1 MPIWS
6 NSYKI
11 EFISVT
17 LRPNIRVMTHLKK
30 HILSTFQLAY
40 PVIIG
45 QLGIIMMGVV
55 DSLMVGKL
63 GAAPLAA
70 AALGNSLAFIILIIG
85 IGVSLAVTPLVAIAV
100 GANKFEDCGVYF
112 RQSLLVNSIISL
124 LITLVIYF
132 AADLIRYFDQ
142 PVEVQIQAKSYM
154 KIIALSSIP
163 LMLFQSY
170 KQFIEGLSVMR
181 PAMIIAVLANIINA
195 LANWVLIFGNLGFP
209 ALELNGA
216 GWATFASRV
225 FMALA
230 LMGFVMN
237 NKFFKKYDVSFHF
250 RSINWPVIKKI
261 LSLGLPSGFQYFFE
275 VGAFSF
281 AVIMVGWL
289 GTKPLAA
296 HQIAINLASISF
308 MAVLGISVAGSIR
321 VGNAVGMKDI
331 AETRRAGFTA
341 LLLGASIMLI
351 AGVIFILF
359 RNFLPTLYV
368 NDEVVISYAS
378 SLLIIAALFQI
389 SDGIQAV
396 GIGILRGLTDVK
408 IPTAITF
415 IAYWI
420 VGLPVGYLL
429 AFTYQLGVQGVWIG
443 LLFGL
448 TTSAILLTLRF
459 NSRSKHF
466 VNI

>member
-1 MPIWS
+1 MI
-6 NSYKI
+6 
-11 EFISVT
+11 
-17 LRPNIRVMTHLKK
+17 
-30 HILSTFQLAY
+30 HIKRHIASTFQLAY

-70 AALGNSLAFIILIIG
+70 ASLGNGMAFIIMIIG
-85 IGVSLAVTPLVAIAV
+85 IGVSYAVTPLVAISV
-100 GANKFEDCGVYF
+100 GAGKMEDCGVYF
-112 RQSLLVNSIISL
+112 RQSLLVNSVFSII
-124 LITLVIYF
+124 IAIIIYF
-132 AADLIRYFDQ
+132 AADLIQYLDQ
-142 PVEVQIQAKSYM
+142 PEDVQIQATSYM
-154 KIIALSSIP
+154 KILGLSAVP
-163 LMLFQSY
+163 LLLFQSY

-181 PAMIIAVLANIINA
+181 PAMIITLIANLVNVF
-195 LANWVLIFGNLGFP
+195 ANWVLIFGNLGFP

-216 GWATFASRV
+216 GWATFASRI

-237 NKFFKKYDVSFHF
+237 NKFFKRYDVSFHYK
-250 RSINWPVIKKI
+250 SVNWPVIKKI

-275 VGAFSF
+275 VGAFAF
-281 AVIMVGWL
+281 AVVMVGWL
-289 GTKPLAA
+289 GTAQLAA
-296 HQIAINLASISF
+296 HQIALNLASISF

-341 LLLGASIMLI
+341 SFIGASIMFC
-351 AGVIFILF
+351 AGIVFILG

-378 SLLIIAALFQI
+378 SLLVIAALFQL
-389 SDGIQAV
+389 SDGTQAV

-429 AFTYQLGVQGVWIG
+429 GFNLEMGVQGVWIG
-443 LLFGL
+443 LLLGL

-459 NSRSKHF
+459 NSRSKHIIT
-466 VNI
+466 V

>member
-1 MPIWS
+1 MG
-6 NSYKI
+6 
-11 EFISVT
+11 
-17 LRPNIRVMTHLKK
+17 HLKK
-30 HILSTFQLAY
+30 HIISTFQLAY

-70 AALGNSLAFIILIIG
+70 ASLGNGTAFIIIIIG
-85 IGVSLAVTPLVAIAV
+85 IGLSYAVTPLVAIAV
-100 GANKFEDCGVYF
+100 GAGKFEECGIYF
-112 RQSLLVNSIISL
+112 RQSLLVNSIASIIIAL
-124 LITLVIYF
+124 FIYF
-132 AADLIRYFDQ
+132 ASDLLQYLNQ
-142 PVEVQIQAKSYM
+142 PKEVQKQAVSYM
-154 KIIALSSIP
+154 RIIGLSSIP
-163 LMLFQSY
+163 LLLFQSY

-181 PAMIIAVLANIINA
+181 PAMIITLLANLVNIF
-195 LANWVLIFGNLGFP
+195 ANWVMIYGNLGFP
-209 ALELNGA
+209 ALGLDGA
-216 GWATFASRV
+216 GWATFASRL
-225 FMALA
+225 FMSLA

-237 NKFFKKYDVSFHF
+237 NKYFKQFDVSFHY

-281 AVIMVGWL
+281 AVVMVGWL
-289 GTKPLAA
+289 GTNQQAA
-296 HQIAINLASISF
+296 HQIAISLASISF

-321 VGNAVGMKDI
+321 VGNFVGKKDI
-331 AETRRAGFTA
+331 GETRRAGFTA
-341 LLLGASIMLI
+341 SMLGASIMLVS
-351 AGVIFILF
+351 GLIFIIF

-378 SLLIIAALFQI
+378 SLLIIAALFQL

-429 AFTYQLGVQGVWIG
+429 GFNFELGVQGVWIG
-443 LLFGL
+443 LLMGL

-459 NSRSKHF
+459 NSRSKYIIT
-466 VNI
+466 V

>member
-1 MPIWS
+1 MQ
-6 NSYKI
+6 K
-11 EFISVT
+11 
-17 LRPNIRVMTHLKK
+17 LRK
-30 HILSTFQLAY
+30 HIVSTFQLAY

-70 AALGNSLAFIILIIG
+70 ASLGNGMSFIILIIG
-85 IGVSLAVTPLVAIAV
+85 IGVSLAITPLVAIAV
-100 GANKFEDCGVYF
+100 GAGKYEDCGIYF
-112 RQSLLVNSIISL
+112 RQSLLVNSILSIVIAML
-124 LITLVIYF
+124 IYF
-132 AADLIRYFDQ
+132 SSDLIKYFDQ
-142 PVEVQIQAKSYM
+142 PEEVQRQAVSYM
-154 KIIALSSIP
+154 KIIGLSSVP
-163 LMLFQSY
+163 LLLFQTY

-181 PAMIIAVLANIINA
+181 PAMIITLLANLVNVF
-195 LANWVLIFGNLGFP
+195 ANWVLIFGNLGFP
-209 ALELNGA
+209 AMELNGA
-216 GWATFASRV
+216 GWATFASRI
-225 FMALA
+225 FMAFA
-230 LMGFVMN
+230 LMIFVMN
-237 NKFFKKYDVSFHF
+237 NKYFKQFDVFFHF
-250 RSINWPVIKKI
+250 KSINRPVIKKI
-261 LSLGLPSGFQYFFE
+261 LALGLPSGFQYFFE

-281 AVIMVGWL
+281 AVVMVGWL
-289 GTKPLAA
+289 GTKQQAA

-341 LLLGASIMLI
+341 SLLGASIMLFSGI
-351 AGVIFILF
+351 IFVVF
-359 RNFLPTLYV
+359 RNYLPTLYV
-368 NDEVVISYAS
+368 NDPEVISYAS
-378 SLLIIAALFQI
+378 SLLIIAALFQL
-389 SDGIQAV
+389 SDGAQAV

-429 AFTYQLGVQGVWIG
+429 GFTLNLQVQGIWIG
-443 LLFGL
+443 LLLGL

-459 NSRSKHF
+459 NSRSKRI
-466 VNI
+466 VKI

>member
-1 MPIWS
+1 M
-6 NSYKI
+6 
-11 EFISVT
+11 E
-17 LRPNIRVMTHLKK
+17 HLKK
-30 HILSTFQLAY
+30 HLKSTVQLAY

-63 GAAPLAA
+63 GPAPLAA
-70 AALGNSLAFIILIIG
+70 ASLGNGLTFIVLIIG
-85 IGVSLAVTPLVAIAV
+85 IGISMAVTPLVAIVV
-100 GANKFEDCGVYF
+100 GAEKNEECGIYF
-112 RQSLLVNSIISL
+112 RQSLLVNTIFSILLLL
-124 LITLVIYF
+124 LIFF
-132 AADLIRYFDQ
+132 AADLIKYFNQ
-142 PVEVQIQAKSYM
+142 PYDVQVQAVSYM
-154 KIIALSSIP
+154 RILGFSAIP
-163 LMLFQSY
+163 LLIYQTY
-170 KQFIEGLSVMR
+170 KQFIEGLSIMR
-181 PAMIIAVLANIINA
+181 PAMIIALLANLVNA
-195 LANWVLIFGNLGFP
+195 FTNWLLIFGNWGFP
-209 ALELNGA
+209 QLGLDGA

-237 NKFFKKYDVSFHF
+237 NKFFSKYDVTFHF
-250 RSINWPVIKKI
+250 KSINVPVIKKI
-261 LSLGLPSGFQYFFE
+261 LALGLPSGFQYFFE

-281 AVIMVGWL
+281 AVVMVGWL
-289 GTKPLAA
+289 GTKQLAA

-321 VGNAVGMKDI
+321 VGNAVGKKDI

-341 LLLGASIMLI
+341 SFLGAAVMTF
-351 AGVIFILF
+351 AGIIFVVF
-359 RNFLPTLYV
+359 RDFLPTLYV
-368 NDEVVISYAS
+368 NDETVISYAS
-378 SLLIIAALFQI
+378 SLLVIAALFQI
-389 SDGIQAV
+389 SDGMQAV

-429 AFTYQLGVQGVWIG
+429 GFNFELGVQGVWIG
-443 LLFGL
+443 LLLGL

-459 NSRSKHF
+459 NIRSKHIIT
-466 VNI
+466 V

>member
-1 MPIWS
+1 MI
-6 NSYKI
+6 
-11 EFISVT
+11 
-17 LRPNIRVMTHLKK
+17 HLKK
-30 HILSTFQLAY
+30 HIVSTFQLAY

-70 AALGNSLAFIILIIG
+70 SALGGSSAFIVLIIG
-85 IGVSLAVTPLVAIAV
+85 IGVSYAVTPLVAIAV
-100 GANKFEDCGVYF
+100 GAGRFEDCGIYF
-112 RQSLLVNSIISL
+112 RQSLLVNSILSI
-124 LITLVIYF
+124 IIAVIIYF
-132 AADLIRYFDQ
+132 AADLIKYFDQ
-142 PVEVQIQAKSYM
+142 PVEVQNQAVDYM
-154 KIIALSSIP
+154 RIIGLSSIP
-163 LMLFQSY
+163 LLLFQTY
-170 KQFIEGLSVMR
+170 KQFIEGLSIMR
-181 PAMIIAVLANIINA
+181 PAMIITLIANLVNVF
-195 LANWVLIFGNLGFP
+195 ANWLLIYGNLGFP
-209 ALELNGA
+209 ALGLNGA
-216 GWATFASRV
+216 GWATFASRA

-250 RSINWPVIKKI
+250 KSINWTVIKKI
-261 LSLGLPSGFQYFFE
+261 LSLGLPSGIQYFFE

-281 AVIMVGWL
+281 AVVMVGWL
-289 GTKPLAA
+289 GTKQLAA

-321 VGNAVGMKDI
+321 VGNAVGMKEI
-331 AETRRAGFTA
+331 TETRRAGFTA
-341 LLLGASIMLI
+341 ILLGASTMLG
-351 AGVIFILF
+351 AGIIFIVF
-359 RNFLPTLYV
+359 RNYLPTLYV

-378 SLLIIAALFQI
+378 SLLIIAALFQL
-389 SDGIQAV
+389 SDGTQAV
-396 GIGILRGLTDVK
+396 GIGVLRGLTDVK

-429 AFTYQLGVQGVWIG
+429 GFNLELGVQGVWIG
-443 LLFGL
+443 LLLGL

-459 NSRSKHF
+459 NSRSKHI
-466 VNI
+466 VTV

>member
-1 MPIWS
+1 MI
-6 NSYKI
+6 
-11 EFISVT
+11 
-17 LRPNIRVMTHLKK
+17 
-30 HILSTFQLAY
+30 HIKRHIASTFRLAY

-70 AALGNSLAFIILIIG
+70 ASLGNGMAFIIMIVG
-85 IGVSLAVTPLVAIAV
+85 IGVSYAVTPLVAISV
-100 GANKFEDCGVYF
+100 GAGKMEDCGVYF
-112 RQSLLVNSIISL
+112 RQSLLVNSVFSII
-124 LITLVIYF
+124 IAIIIYF
-132 AADLIRYFDQ
+132 TADLIQYLDQ
-142 PVEVQIQAKSYM
+142 PEDVQIQATWYM
-154 KIIALSSIP
+154 KILGLSAVP
-163 LMLFQSY
+163 LLLFQSY

-181 PAMIIAVLANIINA
+181 PAMIITLIANLVNVF
-195 LANWVLIFGNLGFP
+195 ANWVLIFGNLGFP

-216 GWATFASRV
+216 GWATFASRI

-237 NKFFKKYDVSFHF
+237 NKFFKKYDVSFHYK
-250 RSINWPVIKKI
+250 SVNWLVIKKI

-275 VGAFSF
+275 VGAFAF
-281 AVIMVGWL
+281 AVVMVGWL
-289 GTKPLAA
+289 GTAQLAA
-296 HQIAINLASISF
+296 HQIALNLASISF
-308 MAVLGISVAGSIR
+308 MAVLGISAAGSIR

-341 LLLGASIMLI
+341 SLLGASIMLC
-351 AGVIFILF
+351 AGVVFILG

-368 NDEVVISYAS
+368 SDEVVISYAS
-378 SLLIIAALFQI
+378 SLLVIAALFQL
-389 SDGIQAV
+389 SDGTQAV

-429 AFTYQLGVQGVWIG
+429 GFNFEMGVQGVWIG
-443 LLFGL
+443 LLLGL
-448 TTSAILLTLRF
+448 TTSAVLLTLRF
-459 NSRSKHF
+459 NSRSKQI
-466 VNI
+466 VTV

>member
-1 MPIWS
+1 M
-6 NSYKI
+6 
-11 EFISVT
+11 V
-17 LRPNIRVMTHLKK
+17 HLKK
-30 HILSTFQLAY
+30 HIVSTFQLAY

-70 AALGNSLAFIILIIG
+70 SSLGGSSAFIVLIIG
-85 IGVSLAVTPLVAIAV
+85 IGVTYAVTPLVAIAV
-100 GANKFEDCGVYF
+100 GAGKFEDCGIYF
-112 RQSLLVNSIISL
+112 RQSLLVNSILSI
-124 LITLVIYF
+124 IIVVIIYF
-132 AADLIRYFDQ
+132 AADLIQYFDQ
-142 PVEVQIQAKSYM
+142 PQEVQNQAADYM
-154 KIIALSSIP
+154 RIIGFSSIP
-163 LMLFQSY
+163 LLLYQSY

-181 PAMIIAVLANIINA
+181 PAMIITLIANLVNVF
-195 LANWVLIFGNLGFP
+195 ANWLLIYGNLGFP
-209 ALELNGA
+209 ALGLNGA
-216 GWATFASRV
+216 GWATFASRA

-250 RSINWPVIKKI
+250 KSINWTVIKKI
-261 LSLGLPSGFQYFFE
+261 LSLGLPSGIQYFFE

-289 GTKPLAA
+289 GTAQLAA

-341 LLLGASIMLI
+341 SLLGASIMFG
-351 AGVIFILF
+351 AGVIFILL

-368 NDEVVISYAS
+368 SDEVVISYAS
-378 SLLIIAALFQI
+378 SLLVIAALFQI
-389 SDGIQAV
+389 SDGTQAV

-408 IPTAITF
+408 FPTAITF

-429 AFTYQLGVQGVWIG
+429 GFTFKLGVQGVWIG
-443 LLFGL
+443 LLLGL

-459 NSRSKHF
+459 NSRSKQ
-466 VNI
+466 VITI